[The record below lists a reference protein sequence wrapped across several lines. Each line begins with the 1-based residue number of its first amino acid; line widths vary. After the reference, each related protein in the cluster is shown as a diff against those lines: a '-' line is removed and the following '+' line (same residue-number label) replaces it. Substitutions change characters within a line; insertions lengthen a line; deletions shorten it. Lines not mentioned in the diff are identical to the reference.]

1 MTWNLSQDIR
11 EAFGL
16 AEAQI
21 SAITTGH
28 INTTLLVVQG
38 AQKSILQRLNPIFGA
53 DVHRDIYAI
62 RDLVDGE
69 VAMPALL
76 PTQNGYLWFKTDSGE
91 IWRMLE
97 WMPGQTYVKAQSLE
111 MCQSAGHLVGRFH
124 KALYG
129 KEHEFFHRRLGVH
142 DTKTHLKTL
151 EQALTQHTAHSAY
164 EEVTK
169 MAGPVCESLESL
181 EDLNGFPER
190 ICHGDLKISNLL
202 FDDQEATALI
212 DLDTLAPMPLAHE
225 MGDALRSWCN
235 LKDEDSADASFSLPH
250 FEAALRGY
258 CEATEGLFESDELL
272 SIVCGL
278 ETIALELTVRFLA
291 DALNESYFGWDKNA
305 YASASAHNLERAR
318 GQWAFAKSVALQR
331 DEARALLKQLIV

>member
-11 EAFGL
+11 DAFGL
-16 AEAQI
+16 AGAEI

-28 INTTLLVVQG
+28 INTTLLVAQG
-38 AQKSILQRLNPIFGA
+38 EQKSILQRLNPIFGA

-76 PTQNGYLWFKTDSGE
+76 PTQNGYLWFKTETGE

-97 WMPGQTYVKAQSLE
+97 WLPGQTYVKAQSLE
-111 MCQSAGHLVGRFH
+111 MCQSAGRLVGRFH
-124 KALYG
+124 KALHE
-129 KEHEFFHRRLGVH
+129 KEHDFFHRRLGVH
-142 DTKTHLKTL
+142 DTKAHLETL
-151 EQALTQHTAHSAY
+151 EQALAQHTGHPSYAAVQ
-164 EEVTK
+164 E
-169 MAGPVCESLESL
+169 MAGPVCAGLEKL
-181 EDLNGFPER
+181 EDLNEFPER

-202 FDDQEATALI
+202 FNDQEAVALI

-235 LKDEDSADASFSLPH
+235 PKNEDSADASFSLPH

-258 CEATEGLFESDELL
+258 CEATPGLFQSEELL

-278 ETIALELTVRFLA
+278 ETISLELTVRFLA
-291 DALNESYFGWDKNA
+291 D
-305 YASASAHNLERAR
+305 
-318 GQWAFAKSVALQR
+318 
-331 DEARALLKQLIV
+331 